1 MRTRSPLALE
11 HRRILASPP
20 RIALIAVALC
30 AALPATGQA
39 QAADEPV
46 VIDHANELRRV
57 VEGDSI
63 TYFLEGA
70 VRAHRGPIQ
79 MRSEQATILRLS
91 RVADFQR
98 NVHFWDATTEIY
110 ADRLLYYEVTNQAL
124 ATGSVQVIDRRS
136 GSQVA
141 ADTVLYD
148 RARDLI
154 TAQPRPHGIVLPQ
167 DTTRQEDPFHVWAD
181 LMVFHN
187 DSTGTEM
194 DGMGRVLIERTDLTA
209 VGDSLHYDERES
221 RVALR
226 KEPRVE
232 TLETYLTADRI
243 DVLLEDN
250 RIDALVA
257 RDRARAVDKTDS
269 LPPAVPAA
277 FNNVS
282 DHSFLE
288 GDSLNIEFADGEI
301 DWLVAQGQ
309 ARSLNYALESEPGP
323 IETWSI
329 NYLLGERL
337 ELNFRGDTL
346 SRVIASGGHRGV
358 YRSEEIRREGPE
370 RRPSQPIPLPLE
382 LALLTGAAAPGGG
395 RRRPGRGARGAR

>member
-1 MRTRSPLALE
+1 MVLE
-11 HRRILASPP
+11 YRRILASPP

-39 QAADEPV
+39 QTADEPV
-46 VIDHANELRRV
+46 VIDHADELRRV
-57 VEGDSI
+57 AEGDSI

-79 MRSEQATILRLS
+79 MRSDQATIFRLS

-110 ADRLLYYEVTNQAL
+110 ADHLLYYEVTNQAL

-167 DTTRQEDPFHVWAD
+167 DTTGQEDPFHVWAD

-232 TLETYLTADRI
+232 TLATYLTADRI

-301 DWLVAQGQ
+301 DWLVAQGR

-358 YRSEEIRREGPE
+358 YRSEEIRTGGPE
-370 RRPSQPIPLPLE
+370 RRPSQPIPLPPE
-382 LALLTGAAAPGGG
+382 LALLAGAAAPGAG

>member
-1 MRTRSPLALE
+1 MRRDPSPSRFVL
-11 HRRILASPP
+11 
-20 RIALIAVALC
+20 VALFLV
-30 AALPATGQA
+30 AVPTGVRA
-39 QAADEPV
+39 QADDDPV

-57 VEGDSI
+57 FEGDSL
-63 TYFLEGA
+63 TYFLQGA

-79 MRSEQATILRLS
+79 MRSEQATIFRQS
-91 RVADFQR
+91 QIADFQR

-110 ADRLLYYEVTNQAL
+110 ADRLLYYEVSNQAL

-141 ADTVLYD
+141 ADTVLYE
-148 RARDLI
+148 RNLGLI
-154 TAQPRPHGIVLPQ
+154 TARPRPQGIVLPQ
-167 DTTRQEDPFHVWAD
+167 DTTSQEDPFHVWAD
-181 LMVFHN
+181 VMIFHN

-194 DGMGRVLIERTDLTA
+194 DGLGKVLIERTDLTA
-209 VGDSLHYDERES
+209 VGDSLHYDETDR

-232 TLETYLTADRI
+232 TLETYLTAERI
-243 DVLLEDN
+243 DVILEEN

-269 LPPAVPAA
+269 IPGTVPAV

-282 DHSFLE
+282 DRSFLE
-288 GDSLNIEFADGEI
+288 GDSLIIEFAEGRIE
-301 DWLVAQGQ
+301 WLVAQGN
-309 ARSLNYALESEPGP
+309 ARSLNYALESPHGP

-346 SRVIASGGHRGV
+346 SRVTATGGHRGV
-358 YRSEEIRREGPE
+358 YRSEDVRIGGPE
-370 RRPSQPIPLPLE
+370 QRPSEPIPFPPE
-382 LALLTGAAAPGGG
+382 LALLAGAGLPGG
-395 RRRPGRGARGAR
+395 RRKRTSGRAREEI

>member
-1 MRTRSPLALE
+1 VTSAGSLRLGLLLVFALVAPPGDMR
-11 HRRILASPP
+11 
-20 RIALIAVALC
+20 
-30 AALPATGQA
+30 A
-39 QAADEPV
+39 QAPDDPV

-57 VEGDSI
+57 VDGDSL

-79 MRSEQATILRLS
+79 MRSERATIFRES
-91 RVADFQR
+91 QVADFER

-110 ADRLLYYEVTNQAL
+110 ADRLLYYELTNQAL

-141 ADTVLYD
+141 ADTVLYERD
-148 RARDLI
+148 RELI
-154 TAQPRPHGIVLPQ
+154 TARPRPHGIVLPQ
-167 DTTRQEDPFHVWAD
+167 DSTRQEAPFHVWAD
-181 LMVFHN
+181 VMIFHN

-194 DGMGRVLIERTDLTA
+194 DGLGRVLIERTDLTA
-209 VGDSLHYDERES
+209 VGDSLHYDERAS

-232 TLETYLTADRI
+232 TLETYLTAERI
-243 DVLLEDN
+243 DVLLEEN

-269 LPPAVPAA
+269 IPSAVTAA
-277 FNNVS
+277 FQNVS
-282 DHSFLE
+282 EHSFLE
-288 GDSLNIEFADGEI
+288 GDSLNIEFVEGDI
-301 DWLVAQGQ
+301 DWLVAQGR
-309 ARSLNYALESEPGP
+309 ARSLNYALESPPGP
-323 IETWSI
+323 IETWSV

-346 SRVIASGGHRGV
+346 NRVVASGGHRGV
-358 YRSEEIRREGPE
+358 YRSEDVRIGGPE
-370 RRPSQPIPLPLE
+370 RRPSEPIPMPPE
-382 LALLTGAAAPGGG
+382 IALLAGAGFGAAG
-395 RRRPGRGARGAR
+395 RRRGPERGER

>member
-1 MRTRSPLALE
+1 VRRLPSLRRLVPL
-11 HRRILASPP
+11 
-20 RIALIAVALC
+20 AVALC
-30 AALPATGQA
+30 AALPARGQA
-39 QAADEPV
+39 QAEDDPV

-57 VEGDSI
+57 VEGDSL

-79 MRSEQATILRLS
+79 MRSEIATIFRQS
-91 RVADFQR
+91 QVADFQR

-110 ADRLLYYEVTNQAL
+110 ADRLLYYEVSNQAL

-141 ADTVLYD
+141 ADSVLYE
-148 RARDLI
+148 RDLGLI

-167 DTTRQEDPFHVWAD
+167 DTSNQEDPFHVWAD
-181 LMVFHN
+181 LMVFHS
-187 DSTGTEM
+187 DSLGTEM
-194 DGMGRVLIERTDLTA
+194 DGIGRVLIERTDLTA
-209 VGDSLHYDERES
+209 VGDSLHYDEQAS

-232 TLETYLTADRI
+232 TSDTYLTAERI
-243 DVLLEDN
+243 DVLLEEN

-269 LPPAVPAA
+269 IPAVVPAA
-277 FNNVS
+277 FNHVS
-282 DHSFLE
+282 EYSFLE
-288 GDSLNIEFADGEI
+288 GDSLIIEFVEGEI
-301 DWLVAQGQ
+301 DWLVAQGR
-309 ARSLNYALESEPGP
+309 ARSLNYALESPSGP

-346 SRVIASGGHRGV
+346 NRVVASGGHRGV
-358 YRSEEIRREGPE
+358 YRSEEIRRGGPE
-370 RRPSQPIPLPLE
+370 RRPSESIPLPPE
-382 LALLTGAAAPGGG
+382 LALLAGAAPPGAG
-395 RRRPGRGARGAR
+395 RRGQRRGVRGER

>member
-1 MRTRSPLALE
+1 M
-11 HRRILASPP
+11 
-20 RIALIAVALC
+20 
-30 AALPATGQA
+30 
-39 QAADEPV
+39 
-46 VIDHANELRRV
+46 IDHANELRRV
-57 VEGDSI
+57 LEGDSL

-79 MRSEQATILRLS
+79 MRSEQATIYRQS
-91 RVADFQR
+91 QVADFQR

-110 ADRLLYYEVTNQAL
+110 ADRLLYYEVSNQAL

-141 ADTVLYD
+141 ADTVLYE
-148 RARDLI
+148 RDEGLI
-154 TAQPRPHGIVLPQ
+154 TARPRPHGIVLPQ

-232 TLETYLTADRI
+232 TLETYLTAERI
-243 DVLLEDN
+243 DVLLEEN

-269 LPPAVPAA
+269 IPAVVPAA

-282 DHSFLE
+282 DNSFLE
-288 GDSLNIEFADGEI
+288 GDSLNVEFAEGKI
-301 DWLVAQGQ
+301 DWLVAQGR
-309 ARSLNYALESEPGP
+309 ARSLNYALESPRGP
-323 IETWSI
+323 IETWSV

-358 YRSEEIRREGPE
+358 YRSEEIRMEGPE
-370 RRPSQPIPLPLE
+370 RRPSEPIPLPPE
-382 LALLTGAAAPGGG
+382 MALLAGAGIPGIR
-395 RRRPGRGARGAR
+395 RRRPSQRARQER

>member
-1 MRTRSPLALE
+1 MPRPLVQRTSPRRS
-11 HRRILASPP
+11 
-20 RIALIAVALC
+20 ALIALALC
-30 AALPATGQA
+30 AALPATGRGQA
-39 QAADEPV
+39 DDPV

-57 VEGDSI
+57 VEGDSL
-63 TYFLEGA
+63 TYFLDGA

-79 MRSEQATILRLS
+79 MRSDQASIFRLGQ
-91 RVADFQR
+91 VADFQG

-110 ADRLLYYEVTNQAL
+110 ADRLLYYEVSDQAL

-148 RARDLI
+148 RPRDLI
-154 TAQPRPHGIVLPQ
+154 TARPRPHGILLPQ

-187 DSTGTEM
+187 DSTGTAM

-243 DVLLEDN
+243 DVLLEEN

-257 RDRARAVDKTDS
+257 LDQARAVDKTDS

-288 GDSLNIEFADGEI
+288 GDSLNIEFVDGEI
-301 DWLVAQGQ
+301 DWLVAQGR

-323 IETWSI
+323 IETWSV

-337 ELNFRGDTL
+337 ELNFQGDTL

-358 YRSEEIRREGPE
+358 YRSEEVRRGGPE
-370 RRPSQPIPLPLE
+370 RRPSQPIPMPPE
-382 LALLTGAAAPGGG
+382 IALLAGAGAAAPGAG
-395 RRRPGRGARGAR
+395 RRPGRSARGTR

>member
-1 MRTRSPLALE
+1 VTSAGSPRHGFLLAL
-11 HRRILASPP
+11 
-20 RIALIAVALC
+20 ALVVLPGVAR
-30 AALPATGQA
+30 GQA
-39 QAADEPV
+39 PDDPV

-57 VEGDSI
+57 VDGDSL

-79 MRSEQATILRLS
+79 MRSERATIFRQS
-91 RVADFQR
+91 QVADFER

-110 ADRLLYYEVTNQAL
+110 ADRLLYYELTNQAL

-148 RARDLI
+148 RERDLI
-154 TAQPRPHGIVLPQ
+154 TARPRPHGIVLPQ
-167 DTTRQEDPFHVWAD
+167 DSTRQEAPFHVWAD
-181 LMVFHN
+181 LMIFHN

-194 DGMGRVLIERTDLTA
+194 DGLGRVLIERTDLTA
-209 VGDSLHYDERES
+209 VGDSLHYDERAS

-232 TLETYLTADRI
+232 TLETYLTAERI
-243 DVLLEDN
+243 DVLLEEN

-269 LPPAVPAA
+269 IPGAVTAA
-277 FNNVS
+277 FQNVS
-282 DHSFLE
+282 EHSFLE
-288 GDSLNIEFADGEI
+288 GDSLNIEFAEGEI
-301 DWLVAQGQ
+301 DWLVAQGS
-309 ARSLNYALESEPGP
+309 ARSLNYALESPPGP
-323 IETWSI
+323 IETWSV

-346 SRVIASGGHRGV
+346 SRVVASGGHRGV
-358 YRSEEIRREGPE
+358 YRSEDVRIGGPD
-370 RRPSQPIPLPLE
+370 RRPSEPIPLPPE
-382 LALLTGAAAPGGG
+382 IALLAGAGFGAGG
-395 RRRPGRGARGAR
+395 RRRAGDRGER